1 MTVTDFIAKLN
12 VVSGSKMIY
21 LCYCSQPLYSYKKN
35 KKLAKLA
42 RSTQRWRG
50 GGGSCAQSEY
60 KETVHIFKKK

>member
-42 RSTQRWRG
+42 RSTQRWEGRG
-50 GGGSCAQSEY
+50 SFAQSEY
-60 KETVHIFKKK
+60 KETVHIFEKK